1 MDANNNLICD
11 KCHTD
16 LREGD
21 PFCLNCGKLVPN
33 VLSTGNL
40 AVEVRDV
47 PSERIRSQVLAELKK
62 LFPSIDSIAAET
74 RLRAGPLILL
84 AGIDQESGN
93 RLLEKLKSIKVD
105 GRLVPQTGDD
115 SWRRYFWNA
124 GFPFGAVLL
133 ILGALLQ
140 GTVGLIVFMLG
151 LACPTAWSM
160 WKRARQK
167 PLVTDVET
175 NPNAGQWIDLS
186 NQYSQLIAKLEAQDA
201 DSLRS
206 LTATVFDLQR
216 SLRSHS
222 LVSVAAGEDRGDL
235 YKTLTNVVTTGID
248 LCRRIVSA
256 QGESRDLRRSELQ
269 DLSALLKKTQ
279 TRLRELDKEDVRSVG
294 ALEQDISRTI
304 ESIDR
309 IVQDV
314 RSPLTQE
321 TLIPEKT
328 HL

>member
-1 MDANNNLICD
+1 
-11 KCHTD
+11 
-16 LREGD
+16 
-21 PFCLNCGKLVPN
+21 
-33 VLSTGNL
+33 
-40 AVEVRDV
+40 V

-62 LFPSIDSIAAET
+62 LFPSIDPIAAES

-84 AGIDQESGN
+84 TGIDQESGN

-105 GRLVPQTGDD
+105 ARLVPQTGDD
-115 SWRRYFWNA
+115 SWRKYVWNA
-124 GFPFGAVLL
+124 GLAFGAGLI

-160 WKRARQK
+160 WKRARRK

-175 NPNAGQWIDLS
+175 DPHATQWIDLS
-186 NQYSQLIAKLEAQDA
+186 NQYSQLIGNLEAQDG
-201 DSLRS
+201 DTLRS

-222 LVSVAAGEDRGDL
+222 LISVAAGEERGDL

-256 QGESRDLRRSELQ
+256 PAESRDLPRRELQ
-269 DLSALLKKTQ
+269 DLSALIGKTQ
-279 TRLRELDKEDVRSVG
+279 ARLRELDKEDVRTIG

-314 RSPLTQE
+314 RAPLTQG
-321 TLIPEKT
+321 TSIPEKT
-328 HL
+328 RL